1 MNLTT
6 KVKNYIVKV
15 IKEKKEKKEKKKS
28 LKKERKLKAK
38 EVMEEVFELEKEKK
52 LVEEERDGAAGFD
65 YPRIFFLTKVVDG
78 EVLFG
83 DIVFGEPKDQEGM
96 YVEFKGE
103 GWNEV

>member
-1 MNLTT
+1 MNFTT
-6 KVKNYIVKV
+6 KVKKFIVKLIKK
-15 IKEKKEKKEKKKS
+15 IKEKNEKKS
-28 LKKERKLKAK
+28 LKKERKLKTK
-38 EVMEEVFELEKEKK
+38 EVMEGVFELEKENN
-52 LVEEERDGAAGFD
+52 GATGFD

-83 DIVFGEPKDQEGM
+83 DIVFGEPRDQEGM

>member
-1 MNLTT
+1 MNFTT
-6 KVKNYIVKV
+6 KVKKYIIKLIKK
-15 IKEKKEKKEKKKS
+15 IKEKKEKKKL
-28 LKKERKLKAK
+28 LKKLKAK
-38 EVMEEVFELEKEKK
+38 EVMEEVFKLEKEKK
-52 LVEEERDGAAGFD
+52 LVEEENNSSAGFD